1 MNKLVVKLLFH
12 IYQYIILFSLLV
24 KFIYKI
30 KNLLIYNIFNHLIQ
44 CFNLNHYY
52 MKLKILFMNL
62 NLIQNKLHF
71 KL

>member
-12 IYQYIILFSLLV
+12 IYLYIILFSLLV

-30 KNLLIYNIFNHLIQ
+30 KNLLIYNTFNHLIQ
-44 CFNLNHYY
+44 CLNLNHYY
-52 MKLKILFMNL
+52 MKLKTLFMNL
-62 NLIQNKLHF
+62 NLIKNKLHF